1 MPFLNAMAAVLAWLG
16 RQGTR
21 ALAAMIFIGIAAPVF
36 GTLLKPFV
44 PQAVFVLL
52 ILAFL
57 RVDPAAVRAH
67 LRRPGLII
75 AISLWTM
82 LALPALLLGAYAL
95 IGLPLRSPGLF
106 LALALQAVA
115 SPMMSSP
122 AIAALLGLDAA
133 LVLTAMIA
141 CSALIPL
148 TAPVFARIFLGDTL
162 TLSPLAL
169 GTTLFGMLAGA
180 GLLAAL
186 LRRAAGEERIARWKD
201 EIDGINVIVLFIF
214 VAALMGDIAVR
225 SYAEPLL
232 VISYILIAFAL
243 ALALLGLTT
252 LVFAR
257 AGWRNAF
264 ALGLLACQRNMG
276 LMLAATGGAVPE
288 LTWLYFAL
296 AQFPIYLMPQMLQ
309 PLARR
314 LRQIEPVK

>member
-67 LRRPGLII
+67 LRRPGLVI

-122 AIAALLGLDAA
+122 AIAGRWRSPCPSSCGSSK
-133 LVLTAMIA
+133 TRRHRW
-141 CSALIPL
+141 P
-148 TAPVFARIFLGDTL
+148 AP
-162 TLSPLAL
+162 P
-169 GTTLFGMLAGA
+169 
-180 GLLAAL
+180 
-186 LRRAAGEERIARWKD
+186 
-201 EIDGINVIVLFIF
+201 
-214 VAALMGDIAVR
+214 
-225 SYAEPLL
+225 
-232 VISYILIAFAL
+232 
-243 ALALLGLTT
+243 
-252 LVFAR
+252 
-257 AGWRNAF
+257 
-264 ALGLLACQRNMG
+264 
-276 LMLAATGGAVPE
+276 TGGSSSGWWPKA
-288 LTWLYFAL
+288 A
-296 AQFPIYLMPQMLQ
+296 
-309 PLARR
+309 ARCR
-314 LRQIEPVK
+314 